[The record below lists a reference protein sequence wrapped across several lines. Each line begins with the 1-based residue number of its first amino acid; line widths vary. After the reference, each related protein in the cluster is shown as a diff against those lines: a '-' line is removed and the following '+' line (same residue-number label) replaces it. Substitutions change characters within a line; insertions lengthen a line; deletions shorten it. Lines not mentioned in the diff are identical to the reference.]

1 MLTPFVT
8 TLMIGFGGGMGA
20 ATRFLIY
27 FFLDRGRLW
36 PQWKILLCINLLG
49 SLTIGYLSGF
59 LLKMH
64 GEYSHI
70 ITDVLLP
77 RMNGF
82 QLVEQLKSNP
92 ETSTVPVIMMSAVYV
107 TDEDMA
113 MAKLKATEV
122 LAFIADEAIQIH
134 GG

>member
-8 TLMIGFGGGMGA
+8 TLIIGFGGGMGA

-49 SLTIGYLSGF
+49 SLAIGYLSGF

-70 ITDVLLP
+70 ITDVLLT
-77 RMNGF
+77 GF
-82 QLVEQLKSNP
+82 LGGFTTFSAFMIE
-92 ETSTVPVIMMSAVYV
+92 STEGLQNKRARGVAFFISVSIVGG
-107 TDEDMA
+107 MA
-113 MAKLKATEV
+113 
-122 LAFIADEAIQIH
+122 LAWLGQRLSS
-134 GG
+134 

>member
-8 TLMIGFGGGMGA
+8 TLMIGFGGGIGA

-49 SLTIGYLSGF
+49 SLAIGFLSGF

-64 GEYSHI
+64 ADYSQL
-70 ITDVLLP
+70 ITDVLLT
-77 RMNGF
+77 GF
-82 QLVEQLKSNP
+82 LGGFTTFSAFMIE
-92 ETSTVPVIMMSAVYV
+92 STEGLQNKRARGAVLFITLSIVGGVALAWLGQRISA
-107 TDEDMA
+107 
-113 MAKLKATEV
+113 
-122 LAFIADEAIQIH
+122 
-134 GG
+134 